1 MEETSGSVRPECV
14 NKWPNSIIST
24 LLLLLYF
31 IYSPL
36 IVTRWRLSVKSS
48 SQQEIKAIYPS
59 TLQMM
64 YAVLISVICSFMADI
79 FHILLISISS
89 FLYLLSFSVSLVL
102 TSASSGRQ
110 VFSFL
115 SCITISGQ
123 FASIVRSVITSTS
136 HIIVVPLTFMILS
149 GVWSYFSVTCS
160 PLC

>member
-64 YAVLISVICSFMADI
+64 CAVLISVICSFMADI

-89 FLYLLSFSVSLVL
+89 FFTCLVF
-102 TSASSGRQ
+102 Q
-110 VFSFL
+110 FL
-115 SCITISGQ
+115 W
-123 FASIVRSVITSTS
+123 F
-136 HIIVVPLTFMILS
+136 
-149 GVWSYFSVTCS
+149 
-160 PLC
+160 